1 MMRFHDLLLRL
12 YPASFRAE
20 YGDEMRAIWARRW
33 RDAANP
39 PAVAALAVATV
50 FEVLFNAAA
59 VHWDILRQDLRYT
72 ARTLAASPGFALT
85 AILVLAL
92 GVGANTAAFSVTD
105 FVLIRPLP
113 FPAPDR
119 LVRLWEK
126 VPSYATME
134 LSPSNYVDWKRM
146 SRSFD
151 GMGAYWENSVN
162 LVGQGE
168 PERLE
173 SAAITAD
180 LFPLLGV
187 QPSLGRLFT
196 AAEDREGAP
205 GTLLLS
211 YPLWQAVFGGDT
223 GVIGRRVNLDNE
235 PYEVIGVMPRD
246 FHFPNRRAEL
256 WTPMRFQEHSD
267 DFRDRNNNYLSV
279 IARLKPGVP
288 LAQAAAEMRVVAG
301 QLERQF
307 PKENHET
314 TASVYLLR
322 DDMPQQS
329 RLLLLALS
337 GAAICVLLIACA
349 NLANLLLARGLA
361 RQRELAVRAAMGAGR
376 ERLVRQLVT
385 ESLVLALAG
394 GALGVLVAAAAVPLL
409 ARLVPMSLPIAQS
422 PSIDLRVLIFAGL
435 ISGLTGIGFGVFPA
449 LRACRQSDFSALR
462 EGARA
467 GGGRKERLRSALVV
481 AEVMASVVLLV
492 SAGLLVRAL
501 WRIEATDPGF
511 RTDNVMTLR
520 TALPIPKY
528 NETAR
533 RAGFYTQVISAVRA
547 LPGVSSAA
555 YISYLPMTMTGGIWP
570 VTVDGNPVEVQRA
583 GPHQASLRF
592 VTPGFFA
599 TLGIPL
605 HRGRDVGESDTLD
618 APFAAV
624 VSESFAH
631 RSWPDQD
638 PLGRHFTMAFHD
650 RMVVGVVGD
659 VRVRGLE
666 RQSEPQVYL
675 PYRQVPDGWL
685 TGYAP
690 KDLVIRSA
698 TGPGTGLGT
707 MLPAVR
713 QIIRGADAEQPVSDV
728 RTMSDIVEEQ
738 TASRTAQVRVLAAF
752 AVIAFLLAGIG
763 IHGLLSF
770 AVSRRTQEI
779 GVRIALGA
787 QPGEIVRMIVRQGAL
802 LAGAGVAPG
811 IVLAYVAGRALEGLL
826 AGVKPADAATFASAI
841 GLCLLMALLGSLL
854 PALRAV
860 RIDPITAIRT
870 E

>member
-1 MMRFHDLLLRL
+1 MRVYDLLLRL

-20 YGDEMRAIWARRW
+20 YGEEMRAIWARRR
-33 RDAANP
+33 RDASGPLAA
-39 PAVAALAVATV
+39 AVLWIATAC
-50 FEVLFNAAA
+50 EVLINAAA

-72 ARTLAASPGFALT
+72 ARTLARSPGFALT
-85 AILVLAL
+85 AMLVLAL

-113 FPAPDR
+113 FPEPER

-126 VPSYATME
+126 VPGYSQME
-134 LSPSNYVDWKRM
+134 LSPANYVDWKHM
-146 SRSFD
+146 SKSFD
-151 GMGAYWENSVN
+151 AMGAYWESSVN
-162 LVGQGE
+162 LVGQGD

-173 SAAITAD
+173 GATVTAD
-180 LFPLLGV
+180 LLPLLGV
-187 QPSLGRLFT
+187 QPAMGRLFT

-211 YPLWQAVFGGDT
+211 YQLWQAVFGGDA

-235 PYEVIGVMPRD
+235 PFVVIGVMPRD
-246 FHFPNRRAEL
+246 FHFPSRDAEL
-256 WTPMRFQEHSD
+256 WMPTRFHEHDD
-267 DFRDRNNNYLSV
+267 DFRDRNNNYLNV
-279 IARLKPGVP
+279 VARLKPGVS
-288 LAQAAAEMRVVAG
+288 LDRARAEMGVVAG
-301 QLERQF
+301 LLETQY
-307 PKENHET
+307 PENKQT

-409 ARLVPMSLPIAQS
+409 ARLVPASLPIAQS

-435 ISGLTGIGFGVFPA
+435 VSGLTGIGFGVLPA
-449 LRACRQSDFSALR
+449 LRACRHSDFSALR
-462 EGARA
+462 EGTRA
-467 GGGRKERLRSALVV
+467 GGGHKERLRSLLVV
-481 AEVMASVVLLV
+481 AEVTASVVLLV
-492 SAGLLVRAL
+492 AAGLLVRAL

-511 RTDNVMTLR
+511 RTGGVLTLR
-520 TALPIPKY
+520 TALPLPKY

-533 RAGFYTQVISAVRA
+533 RAGFYTQVLSGVRA

-555 YISYLPMTMTGGIWP
+555 YISFLPMVMRGGIWP
-570 VTVDGNPVEVQRA
+570 VIVDGKSVETQRSGA
-583 GPHQASLRF
+583 HTASLRY

-599 TLGIPL
+599 TMGIPL
-605 HRGRDVGESDTLD
+605 HRGRDVGESDSMD

-624 VSESFAH
+624 VSESFV
-631 RSWPDQD
+631 RRYWPDQD

-650 RMVVGVVGD
+650 RMVAGVVGD
-659 VRVRGLE
+659 IRVRGLE
-666 RQSEPQVYL
+666 RNSEPQVYL

-685 TGYAP
+685 AFYPP

-698 TGPGTGLGT
+698 TGPGTL
-707 MLPAVR
+707 LPAVR
-713 QIIRGADAEQPVSDV
+713 RIIRGADAEQPVSDV
-728 RTMSDIVEEQ
+728 RTMADIVEEQ
-738 TASRTAQVRVLAAF
+738 TASRSAQVRVLGAF
-752 AVIAFLLAGIG
+752 AAIAFLLAGVG

-787 QPGEIVRMIVRQGAL
+787 QPGEIVKMIVRQGAV
-802 LAGAGVAPG
+802 LAGAGIVPG
-811 IVLAYVAGRALEGLL
+811 VVLAYAAGRAMEGLL
-826 AGVKPADAATFASAI
+826 AGVQPGDALTFASAI
-841 GLCLLMALLGSLL
+841 GLCVLMTVLGSLV

-860 RIDPITAIRT
+860 RIDPITAIRS

>member
-1 MMRFHDLLLRL
+1 MRFYDLLLRL

-20 YGDEMRAIWARRW
+20 YSDDMRAIWKRRR
-33 RDAANP
+33 RDAAGP
-39 PAVAALAVATV
+39 PAVAALWIATL

-72 ARTLAASPGFALT
+72 ARTLARSPGFALT
-85 AILVLAL
+85 AMLVLAL

-113 FPAPDR
+113 FSAPDR
-119 LVRLWEK
+119 LVKLWEK
-126 VPSYATME
+126 VPGYSEME
-134 LSPSNYVDWKRM
+134 LSPANYVDWKKM
-146 SRSFD
+146 SKSFD
-151 GMGAYWENSVN
+151 GMGAYFGASVN
-162 LVGQGE
+162 LVGQGD

-173 SAAITAD
+173 GAAITAD

-187 QPSLGRLFT
+187 QPAMGRLFT
-196 AAEDREGAP
+196 AAEDHEGAP

-211 YPLWQAVFGGDT
+211 YQLWQAVFGGDA

-246 FHFPNRRAEL
+246 FHFPSRNAEL
-256 WTPMRFQEHSD
+256 WMPTRFQEHSD
-267 DFRDRNNNYLSV
+267 DFRDRNNNYLNV
-279 IARLKPGVP
+279 VARLKPGVS
-288 LAQAAAEMRVVAG
+288 LDQARAEMAVVTA

-307 PKENHET
+307 PKENHQT
-314 TASVYLLR
+314 AASVNLLR
-322 DDMPQQS
+322 DEVSQQS

-394 GALGVLVAAAAVPLL
+394 GALGVLVAAAALPLL
-409 ARLVPMSLPIAQS
+409 ARLVPATLPIAQS
-422 PSIDLRVLIFAGL
+422 PSIDLRVLIFAGV
-435 ISGLTGIGFGVFPA
+435 ITGLTGLGFGVFPA
-449 LRACRQSDFSALR
+449 ARACRQSGFRALR
-462 EGARA
+462 DGARA
-467 GGGRKERLRSALVV
+467 GGGRKERLRSVLVI
-481 AEVMASVVLLV
+481 AEVTASVVLLV

-511 RTDNVMTLR
+511 RTDGVLTLR
-520 TALPIPKY
+520 TALPWPKY
-528 NETAR
+528 DQTAR
-533 RAGFYTQVISAVRA
+533 RAGFYTQVLSAVRA

-555 YISYLPMTMTGGIWP
+555 YISFLPMVMRGGIWP
-570 VTVDGNPVEVQRA
+570 VIPNGNTVDLQRSGA
-583 GPHQASLRF
+583 HTASLRF

-599 TLGIPL
+599 TLGIPF
-605 HRGRDVGESDTLD
+605 HRGRDVAEADSMD
-618 APFAAV
+618 APFVAV
-624 VSESFAH
+624 VSESFV
-631 RSWPDQD
+631 RRYWPDQD

-659 VRVRGLE
+659 IRVRGLE
-666 RQSEPQVYL
+666 RNSEPQVYL

-685 TGYAP
+685 IYYPP

-698 TGPGTGLGT
+698 AAAGTL
-707 MLPAVR
+707 LPAVR
-713 QIIRGADAEQPVSDV
+713 RIIRRADPEQPVSDV
-728 RTMSDIVEEQ
+728 RTMADIVEEQ
-738 TASRTAQVRVLAAF
+738 TASRSAQVRVLGAF
-752 AVIAFLLAGIG
+752 AAIAFLLAGVG

-787 QPGEIVRMIVRQGAL
+787 RPGGIVRMIVRQGAL
-802 LAGAGVAPG
+802 LAGAGVALG
-811 IVLAYVAGRALEGLL
+811 IALAYAAGRAMEGLL
-826 AGVKPADAATFASAI
+826 AGVRPGDAVTFASAI
-841 GLCLLMALLGSLL
+841 GLCLLMTVLGSLL

-860 RIDPITAIRT
+860 RIDAIAAIRA

>member
-1 MMRFHDLLLRL
+1 MRVYDLLLRL

-20 YGDEMRAIWARRW
+20 YGEEMRAIWARRR
-33 RDAANP
+33 RDASGPLAA
-39 PAVAALAVATV
+39 AVLWIATAC
-50 FEVLFNAAA
+50 EVLINAAA

-72 ARTLAASPGFALT
+72 ARTLARSPGFALT
-85 AILVLAL
+85 AMLVLAL

-113 FPAPDR
+113 FPEPER

-126 VPSYATME
+126 VPGYSQME
-134 LSPSNYVDWKRM
+134 LSPANYVDWKHM
-146 SRSFD
+146 SKSFD
-151 GMGAYWENSVN
+151 AMGAYWESSVN
-162 LVGQGE
+162 LVGQGD

-173 SAAITAD
+173 GATVTAD
-180 LFPLLGV
+180 LLPLLGV
-187 QPSLGRLFT
+187 QPAMGRLFT

-211 YPLWQAVFGGDT
+211 YQLWQAVFGGDA

-235 PYEVIGVMPRD
+235 PFVVIGVMPRD
-246 FHFPNRRAEL
+246 FHFPSRDAEL
-256 WTPMRFQEHSD
+256 WMPTRFHEHDD
-267 DFRDRNNNYLSV
+267 DFRDRNNNYLNV
-279 IARLKPGVP
+279 VARLKPGVS
-288 LAQAAAEMRVVAG
+288 LDRARAEMGVVAG
-301 QLERQF
+301 LLETQY
-307 PKENHET
+307 PENKQT

-409 ARLVPMSLPIAQS
+409 ARLVPASLPIAQS

-435 ISGLTGIGFGVFPA
+435 VSGLTGIGFGVLPA
-449 LRACRQSDFSALR
+449 LRACRHSDFSALR
-462 EGARA
+462 EGTRA
-467 GGGRKERLRSALVV
+467 GGGHKERLRSLLVV
-481 AEVMASVVLLV
+481 AEVTASVVLLV
-492 SAGLLVRAL
+492 AAGLLVRAL

-511 RTDNVMTLR
+511 RTGGVLTLR
-520 TALPIPKY
+520 TALPLPKY

-533 RAGFYTQVISAVRA
+533 RAGFYTQVLSGVRA

-555 YISYLPMTMTGGIWP
+555 YISFLPMVMRGGIWP
-570 VTVDGNPVEVQRA
+570 VIVDGKSVETQRSGA
-583 GPHQASLRF
+583 HTASLRY

-599 TLGIPL
+599 TMGIPL
-605 HRGRDVGESDTLD
+605 HRGRDVGESDSMD

-624 VSESFAH
+624 VSESFV
-631 RSWPDQD
+631 RRYWPDQD

-659 VRVRGLE
+659 IRVRGLE
-666 RQSEPQVYL
+666 RNSEPQVYL

-685 TGYAP
+685 AFYPP

-698 TGPGTGLGT
+698 TGPGTL
-707 MLPAVR
+707 LPAVR
-713 QIIRGADAEQPVSDV
+713 RIIRGADAEQPVSDV
-728 RTMSDIVEEQ
+728 RTMADIVEEQ
-738 TASRTAQVRVLAAF
+738 TASRSAQVRVLGAF
-752 AVIAFLLAGIG
+752 AAIAFLLAGVG

-787 QPGEIVRMIVRQGAL
+787 QPGEIVKMIVRQGAV
-802 LAGAGVAPG
+802 LAGAGIVPG
-811 IVLAYVAGRALEGLL
+811 VVLAYAAGRAMEGLL
-826 AGVKPADAATFASAI
+826 AGVQPGDALTFASAI
-841 GLCLLMALLGSLL
+841 GLCVLMTVLGSLV

-860 RIDPITAIRT
+860 RIDPITAIRS

>member
-1 MMRFHDLLLRL
+1 MRVYDLLLRL

-20 YGDEMRAIWARRW
+20 YGEEMRAIWARRR
-33 RDAANP
+33 RDASGPLAA
-39 PAVAALAVATV
+39 AVLWIATAC
-50 FEVLFNAAA
+50 EVLINAAA

-72 ARTLAASPGFALT
+72 ARTLARSPGFALT
-85 AILVLAL
+85 VMLVLAL

-113 FPAPDR
+113 FPEPER

-126 VPSYATME
+126 VPGYSQME
-134 LSPSNYVDWKRM
+134 LSPANYVDWKHM
-146 SRSFD
+146 SKSFD
-151 GMGAYWENSVN
+151 AMGAYWESSVN
-162 LVGQGE
+162 LAGQGD

-173 SAAITAD
+173 GATVTAD
-180 LFPLLGV
+180 LLPLLGV
-187 QPSLGRLFT
+187 QPAMGRLFT

-211 YPLWQAVFGGDT
+211 YQLWQAVFGGDA

-235 PYEVIGVMPRD
+235 PFVVIGVMPRD
-246 FHFPNRRAEL
+246 FHFPSRDAEL
-256 WTPMRFQEHSD
+256 WMPTRFHEHDD
-267 DFRDRNNNYLSV
+267 DFRDRNNNYLNV
-279 IARLKPGVP
+279 VARLRPGVS
-288 LAQAAAEMRVVAG
+288 LDRARAEMGVVAG
-301 QLERQF
+301 LLETQY
-307 PKENHET
+307 PENKQT

-409 ARLVPMSLPIAQS
+409 ARLVPASLPIAQS

-435 ISGLTGIGFGVFPA
+435 VSGLTGIGFGVLPA
-449 LRACRQSDFSALR
+449 LRACRHSDFSALR
-462 EGARA
+462 EGTRA
-467 GGGRKERLRSALVV
+467 GGGHKERLRSLLVV
-481 AEVMASVVLLV
+481 AEVTASVVLLV
-492 SAGLLVRAL
+492 AAGLLVRAL

-511 RTDNVMTLR
+511 RTGGVLTLR
-520 TALPIPKY
+520 TALPLPKY

-533 RAGFYTQVISAVRA
+533 RAGFYTQVLSGVRA

-555 YISYLPMTMTGGIWP
+555 YISFLPMVMRGGIWP
-570 VTVDGNPVEVQRA
+570 VIVDGKSVETQRSGA
-583 GPHQASLRF
+583 HTASLRY

-599 TLGIPL
+599 TMGIPL
-605 HRGRDVGESDTLD
+605 HRGRDVGESDSMD

-624 VSESFAH
+624 VSESFV
-631 RSWPDQD
+631 RRYWPDQD

-659 VRVRGLE
+659 IRVRGLE
-666 RQSEPQVYL
+666 RNSEPQVYL

-685 TGYAP
+685 AFYPP

-698 TGPGTGLGT
+698 TGPGTL
-707 MLPAVR
+707 LPAVR
-713 QIIRGADAEQPVSDV
+713 RIIRGADAEQPVSDV
-728 RTMSDIVEEQ
+728 RTMADIVEEQ
-738 TASRTAQVRVLAAF
+738 TASRSAQVRVLGAF
-752 AVIAFLLAGIG
+752 AAIAFLLAGVG

-787 QPGEIVRMIVRQGAL
+787 QPGEIVKMIVRQGAV
-802 LAGAGVAPG
+802 LAGAGIVPG
-811 IVLAYVAGRALEGLL
+811 VVLAYAAGRAMEGLL
-826 AGVKPADAATFASAI
+826 AGVQPGDALTFASAI
-841 GLCLLMALLGSLL
+841 GLCVLMTVLGSLV

-860 RIDPITAIRT
+860 RIDPITAIRS

>member
-1 MMRFHDLLLRL
+1 MMRVYDLLLRL

-20 YGDEMRAIWARRW
+20 YGEEMRAIWARRR
-33 RDAANP
+33 RDASGPLAA
-39 PAVAALAVATV
+39 AVLWIATAC
-50 FEVLFNAAA
+50 EVLINAAA

-72 ARTLAASPGFALT
+72 ARTLARSPGFALT
-85 AILVLAL
+85 AMLVLAL

-113 FPAPDR
+113 FPEPER

-126 VPSYATME
+126 VPGYSQME
-134 LSPSNYVDWKRM
+134 LSPANYVDWKHM
-146 SRSFD
+146 SKSFD
-151 GMGAYWENSVN
+151 AMGAYWESSVN
-162 LVGQGE
+162 LVGQGD

-173 SAAITAD
+173 GATVTAD
-180 LFPLLGV
+180 LLPLLGV
-187 QPSLGRLFT
+187 QPAMGRLFT

-211 YPLWQAVFGGDT
+211 YQLWQAVFGGDA

-235 PYEVIGVMPRD
+235 PFVVIGVMPRD
-246 FHFPNRRAEL
+246 FHFPSRDAEL
-256 WTPMRFQEHSD
+256 WMPTRFHEHDD
-267 DFRDRNNNYLSV
+267 DFRDRNNNYLNV
-279 IARLKPGVP
+279 VARLRPGVS
-288 LAQAAAEMRVVAG
+288 LDRARAEMGVVAG
-301 QLERQF
+301 LLETQY
-307 PKENHET
+307 PENKQT

-409 ARLVPMSLPIAQS
+409 ARLVPASLPIAQS

-435 ISGLTGIGFGVFPA
+435 VSGLTGIGFGVLPA
-449 LRACRQSDFSALR
+449 LRACRHSDFSALR
-462 EGARA
+462 EGTRA
-467 GGGRKERLRSALVV
+467 GGGHKERLRSLLVV
-481 AEVMASVVLLV
+481 AEVTASVVLLV
-492 SAGLLVRAL
+492 AAGLLVRAL

-511 RTDNVMTLR
+511 RTGGVLTLR
-520 TALPIPKY
+520 TALPLPKY

-533 RAGFYTQVISAVRA
+533 RAGFYTQVLSGVRA

-555 YISYLPMTMTGGIWP
+555 YISFLPMVMRGGIWP
-570 VTVDGNPVEVQRA
+570 VIVDGKSVETQRSGA
-583 GPHQASLRF
+583 HTASLRY

-599 TLGIPL
+599 TMGIPL
-605 HRGRDVGESDTLD
+605 HRGRDVGESDSMD

-624 VSESFAH
+624 VSESFV
-631 RSWPDQD
+631 RRYWPDQD

-659 VRVRGLE
+659 IRVRGLE
-666 RQSEPQVYL
+666 RNSEPQVYL

-685 TGYAP
+685 AFYPP

-698 TGPGTGLGT
+698 TGPGTL
-707 MLPAVR
+707 LPAVR
-713 QIIRGADAEQPVSDV
+713 RIIRGADAEQPVSDV
-728 RTMSDIVEEQ
+728 RTMADIVEEQ
-738 TASRTAQVRVLAAF
+738 TASRSAQVRVLGAF
-752 AVIAFLLAGIG
+752 AAIAFLLAGVG

-787 QPGEIVRMIVRQGAL
+787 QPGEIVKMIVRQGAV
-802 LAGAGVAPG
+802 LAGAGIVPG
-811 IVLAYVAGRALEGLL
+811 VVLAYAAGRAMEGLL
-826 AGVKPADAATFASAI
+826 AGVQPGDALTFASAI
-841 GLCLLMALLGSLL
+841 GLCVLMTVLGSLV

-860 RIDPITAIRT
+860 RIDPITAIRS

>member
-1 MMRFHDLLLRL
+1 MMRVYDLLLRL

-20 YGDEMRAIWARRW
+20 YGEEMRAIWARRR
-33 RDAANP
+33 RDASGPLAA
-39 PAVAALAVATV
+39 AVLWIATAC
-50 FEVLFNAAA
+50 EVLINAAA

-72 ARTLAASPGFALT
+72 ARTLARSPGFALT
-85 AILVLAL
+85 AMLVLAL

-113 FPAPDR
+113 FPEAER
-119 LVRLWEK
+119 LGRLGEK
-126 VPSYATME
+126 VPGFSQME
-134 LSPSNYVDWKRM
+134 LSPANYVDWKHM
-146 SRSFD
+146 SKSFD
-151 GMGAYWENSVN
+151 AMGAYWESSVN
-162 LVGQGE
+162 LAGQGD

-173 SAAITAD
+173 GATVTAD
-180 LFPLLGV
+180 LLPLLGV
-187 QPSLGRLFT
+187 QPAMGRLFT

-211 YPLWQAVFGGDT
+211 YQLWQAVFGGDA

-235 PYEVIGVMPRD
+235 PFVVIGVMPRD
-246 FHFPNRRAEL
+246 FHFPSRDAEL
-256 WTPMRFQEHSD
+256 WMPTRFHEHDD
-267 DFRDRNNNYLSV
+267 DFRDRNNNYLNV
-279 IARLKPGVP
+279 VARLKPGVS
-288 LAQAAAEMRVVAG
+288 LDRARAEMGVVAG
-301 QLERQF
+301 LLETQY
-307 PKENHET
+307 PENKQT
-314 TASVYLLR
+314 TASVYRLR

-394 GALGVLVAAAAVPLL
+394 GAPGVLVAAAAVPLL
-409 ARLVPMSLPIAQS
+409 ARLVPASLPIAQS

-435 ISGLTGIGFGVFPA
+435 VSGLTGIGFGVLPA
-449 LRACRQSDFSALR
+449 LRACRHSDFSALR
-462 EGARA
+462 EGTRA
-467 GGGRKERLRSALVV
+467 GGGHKERLRSLLVV
-481 AEVMASVVLLV
+481 AEVTASVVLLV
-492 SAGLLVRAL
+492 AAVLLVRAL

-511 RTDNVMTLR
+511 RTGGVLTLR
-520 TALPIPKY
+520 TALPLPKY

-533 RAGFYTQVISAVRA
+533 RAGFYTQVLSGVRA

-555 YISYLPMTMTGGIWP
+555 YISFLPMVMRGGIWP
-570 VTVDGNPVEVQRA
+570 VIVDGKSVETQRSGA
-583 GPHQASLRF
+583 HTASLRY

-599 TLGIPL
+599 TMGIPL
-605 HRGRDVGESDTLD
+605 HRGRDVGESDSMD

-624 VSESFAH
+624 VSESFV
-631 RSWPDQD
+631 RRYWPDQD

-659 VRVRGLE
+659 IRVRGLE
-666 RQSEPQVYL
+666 RNSEPQVYL
-675 PYRQVPDGWL
+675 PYRQGPDG
-685 TGYAP
+685 GVGFFPP
-690 KDLVIRSA
+690 KELVICSA
-698 TGPGTGLGT
+698 TGPGTL
-707 MLPAVR
+707 LPAVR
-713 QIIRGADAEQPVSDV
+713 RIIRGADAEQPVSDV
-728 RTMSDIVEEQ
+728 RTMADIVEEQ
-738 TASRTAQVRVLAAF
+738 TASRSAQVRVLGAF
-752 AVIAFLLAGIG
+752 AAIAFLLAGVG

-787 QPGEIVRMIVRQGAL
+787 QPGEIVKMIVRQGAV
-802 LAGAGVAPG
+802 LAGAGIVPAV
-811 IVLAYVAGRALEGLL
+811 VLAYAAGRAMEGLL
-826 AGVKPADAATFASAI
+826 AGVQPGDALTFASAI
-841 GLCLLMALLGSLL
+841 GLCVLMTVLGSLV

-860 RIDPITAIRT
+860 RIDPITAIRS

>member
-1 MMRFHDLLLRL
+1 MMRVYDLLLRL

-20 YGDEMRAIWARRW
+20 YGEEMRAIWARRR
-33 RDAANP
+33 RDASGPLAA
-39 PAVAALAVATV
+39 AVLWIATAC
-50 FEVLFNAAA
+50 EVLINAAA

-72 ARTLAASPGFALT
+72 ARTLARSPGFALT
-85 AILVLAL
+85 AMLVLAL

-113 FPAPDR
+113 FPEPER

-126 VPSYATME
+126 VPGYSQME
-134 LSPSNYVDWKRM
+134 LSPANYVDWKHM
-146 SRSFD
+146 SKSFD
-151 GMGAYWENSVN
+151 AMGAYWESSVN
-162 LVGQGE
+162 LVGQGD

-173 SAAITAD
+173 GATVTAD
-180 LFPLLGV
+180 LLPLLGV
-187 QPSLGRLFT
+187 QPAMGRLFT

-211 YPLWQAVFGGDT
+211 YQLWQAVFGGDA

-235 PYEVIGVMPRD
+235 PFVVIGVMPRD
-246 FHFPNRRAEL
+246 FHFPSRDAEL
-256 WTPMRFQEHSD
+256 WMPTRFHEHDD
-267 DFRDRNNNYLSV
+267 DFRDRNNNYLNV
-279 IARLKPGVP
+279 VARLKPGVS
-288 LAQAAAEMRVVAG
+288 LDRARAEMGVVAG
-301 QLERQF
+301 LLETQY
-307 PKENHET
+307 PENKQT

-409 ARLVPMSLPIAQS
+409 ARLVPASLPIAQS

-435 ISGLTGIGFGVFPA
+435 VSGLTGIGFGVLPA
-449 LRACRQSDFSALR
+449 LRACRHSDFSALR
-462 EGARA
+462 EGTRA
-467 GGGRKERLRSALVV
+467 GGGHKERLRSLLVV
-481 AEVMASVVLLV
+481 AEVTASVVLLV
-492 SAGLLVRAL
+492 AAGLLVRAL

-511 RTDNVMTLR
+511 RTGGVLTLR
-520 TALPIPKY
+520 TALPLPKY

-533 RAGFYTQVISAVRA
+533 RAGFYTQVLSGVRA

-555 YISYLPMTMTGGIWP
+555 YISFLPMVMRGGIWP
-570 VTVDGNPVEVQRA
+570 VIVDGKSVETQRSGA
-583 GPHQASLRF
+583 HTASLRY

-599 TLGIPL
+599 TMGIPL
-605 HRGRDVGESDTLD
+605 HRGRDVGESDSMD

-624 VSESFAH
+624 VSESFV
-631 RSWPDQD
+631 RRYWPDQD

-650 RMVVGVVGD
+650 RMVAGVVGD
-659 VRVRGLE
+659 IRVRGLE
-666 RQSEPQVYL
+666 RNSEPQVYL

-685 TGYAP
+685 AFYPP

-698 TGPGTGLGT
+698 TGPGTL
-707 MLPAVR
+707 LPAVR
-713 QIIRGADAEQPVSDV
+713 RIIRGADAEQPVSDV
-728 RTMSDIVEEQ
+728 RTMADIVEEQ
-738 TASRTAQVRVLAAF
+738 TASRSAQVRVLGAF
-752 AVIAFLLAGIG
+752 AAIAFLLAGVG

-787 QPGEIVRMIVRQGAL
+787 QPGEIVKMIVRQGAV
-802 LAGAGVAPG
+802 LAGAGIVPG
-811 IVLAYVAGRALEGLL
+811 VVLAYAAGRAMEGLL
-826 AGVKPADAATFASAI
+826 AGVQPGDALTFASAI
-841 GLCLLMALLGSLL
+841 GLCVLMTVLGSLV

-860 RIDPITAIRT
+860 RIDPITAIRS

>member
-1 MMRFHDLLLRL
+1 MLLRL

-20 YGDEMRAIWARRW
+20 YGDEMRAIWDRRR
-33 RDAANP
+33 RDAPGPLAAA
-39 PAVAALAVATV
+39 AVWIATV

-72 ARTLAASPGFALT
+72 ARTLARSPGFALT

-113 FPAPDR
+113 FPDPER

-126 VPSYATME
+126 VPAYSMME
-134 LSPSNYVDWKRM
+134 LSPANYVDWKRM
-146 SRSFD
+146 SKSFE

-162 LVGQGE
+162 LVGQGD
-168 PERLE
+168 PEHLE
-173 SAAITAD
+173 GAAITAD

-187 QPSLGRLFT
+187 QPLMGRLFT
-196 AAEDREGAP
+196 AAEDREGVP

-211 YPLWQAVFGGDT
+211 YQLWQAVFGGDA

-235 PYEVIGVMPRD
+235 PFVVIGVMPRD
-246 FHFPNRRAEL
+246 FHFPSRDAEL
-256 WTPMRFQEHSD
+256 WTPARFQEHSD

-279 IARLKPGVP
+279 VARLKPGVSV
-288 LAQAAAEMRVVAG
+288 AQATAEMGVVAG

-307 PKENHET
+307 PKENRQT

-329 RLLLLALS
+329 RLLLWALS

-376 ERLVRQLVT
+376 ERLVRQLIT
-385 ESLVLALAG
+385 ESLVLAVAG

-409 ARLVPMSLPIAQS
+409 ARLVPASLPIAQS
-422 PSIDLRVLIFAGL
+422 PSIDLRVLIFAGV
-435 ISGLTGIGFGVFPA
+435 ISGLTGIVFGVLPA
-449 LRACRQSDFSALR
+449 LRACRRSDFSALR
-462 EGARA
+462 EGTRA
-467 GGGRKERLRSALVV
+467 GGGHKERLRSVLVV
-481 AEVMASVVLLV
+481 AEVTASVVLLV
-492 SAGLLVRAL
+492 AAGLLVRAL

-511 RTDNVMTLR
+511 RTDGVLTLR

-533 RAGFYTQVISAVRA
+533 RAGFYTQVLSAVRA

-555 YISYLPMTMTGGIWP
+555 YISFLPMTMTGGIWP
-570 VTVDGNPVEVQRA
+570 VTVDGKQLETQRS
-583 GPHQASLRF
+583 GPHIASLRF

-605 HRGRDVGESDTLD
+605 HRGRDVGESDSMD

-624 VSESFAH
+624 VSESFV
-631 RSWPDQD
+631 RRYWPDQD

-659 VRVRGLE
+659 IRVRGLE
-666 RQSEPQVYL
+666 RNSEPQVYL
-675 PYRQVPDGWL
+675 PYRQVQDGWFAW
-685 TGYAP
+685 YVP

-698 TGPGTGLGT
+698 TGPGTL
-707 MLPAVR
+707 LPAVR
-713 QIIRGADAEQPVSDV
+713 QIIRGADSEQPVSDV
-728 RTMSDIVEEQ
+728 RTMADIVEDE
-738 TASRTAQVRVLAAF
+738 TASRAAQVRVLGAF
-752 AVIAFLLAGIG
+752 AAIAFLLAGVG

-787 QPGEIVRMIVRQGAL
+787 QPGEIVKMILRQGGL
-802 LAGAGVAPG
+802 LAVAGVLPG
-811 IVLAYVAGRALEGLL
+811 IALAYAAGRAMEGLL
-826 AGVKPADAATFASAI
+826 AGVQPGDAPTFASAI
-841 GLCLLMALLGSLL
+841 GLCLLMTVLGSLL

-860 RIDPITAIRT
+860 RIDPITAIRS

>member
-1 MMRFHDLLLRL
+1 MRVYDLLLRL

-20 YGDEMRAIWARRW
+20 YGEEMRAIWARRR
-33 RDAANP
+33 RDASGPLAA
-39 PAVAALAVATV
+39 AVLWIATAC
-50 FEVLFNAAA
+50 EVLINAAA

-72 ARTLAASPGFALT
+72 ARTLARSPGFALT
-85 AILVLAL
+85 VMLVLAL

-113 FPAPDR
+113 FPEPER

-126 VPSYATME
+126 VPGYSQME
-134 LSPSNYVDWKRM
+134 LSPANYVDWKHM
-146 SRSFD
+146 SKSFD
-151 GMGAYWENSVN
+151 AMGAYWESSVN
-162 LVGQGE
+162 LVGQGD

-173 SAAITAD
+173 GATVTAD
-180 LFPLLGV
+180 LLPLLGV
-187 QPSLGRLFT
+187 QPAMGRLFT

-211 YPLWQAVFGGDT
+211 YQLWQAVFGGDA

-235 PYEVIGVMPRD
+235 PFVVIGVMPRD
-246 FHFPNRRAEL
+246 FHFPSRDAEL
-256 WTPMRFQEHSD
+256 WMPTRFHEHDD
-267 DFRDRNNNYLSV
+267 DFRDRNNNYLNV
-279 IARLKPGVP
+279 VARLKPGVS
-288 LAQAAAEMRVVAG
+288 LDRARAEMGVVAG
-301 QLERQF
+301 LLETQY
-307 PKENHET
+307 PENKQT

-409 ARLVPMSLPIAQS
+409 ARLVPASLPIAQS

-435 ISGLTGIGFGVFPA
+435 VSGLTGIGFGVLPA
-449 LRACRQSDFSALR
+449 LRACRHSDFSALR
-462 EGARA
+462 EGTRA
-467 GGGRKERLRSALVV
+467 GGGHKERLRSLLVV
-481 AEVMASVVLLV
+481 AEVTASVVLLV
-492 SAGLLVRAL
+492 AAGLLVRAL

-511 RTDNVMTLR
+511 RTGGVLTLR
-520 TALPIPKY
+520 TALPLPKY

-533 RAGFYTQVISAVRA
+533 RAGFYTQVLSGVRA

-555 YISYLPMTMTGGIWP
+555 YISFLPMVMRGGIWP
-570 VTVDGNPVEVQRA
+570 VIVDGKSVETQRSGA
-583 GPHQASLRF
+583 HTASLRY

-599 TLGIPL
+599 TMGIPL
-605 HRGRDVGESDTLD
+605 HRGRDVGESDSMD

-624 VSESFAH
+624 VSESFV
-631 RSWPDQD
+631 RRYWPDQD

-659 VRVRGLE
+659 IRVRGLE
-666 RQSEPQVYL
+666 RNSEPQVYL

-685 TGYAP
+685 AFYPP

-698 TGPGTGLGT
+698 TGPGTL
-707 MLPAVR
+707 LPAVR
-713 QIIRGADAEQPVSDV
+713 RIIRGADAEQPVSDV
-728 RTMSDIVEEQ
+728 RTMADIVEEQ
-738 TASRTAQVRVLAAF
+738 TASRSAQVRVLGAF
-752 AVIAFLLAGIG
+752 AAIAFLLAGVG

-787 QPGEIVRMIVRQGAL
+787 QPGEIVKMIVRQGAV
-802 LAGAGVAPG
+802 LAGAGIVPG
-811 IVLAYVAGRALEGLL
+811 VVLAYAAGRAMEGLL
-826 AGVKPADAATFASAI
+826 AGVQPGDALTFASAI
-841 GLCLLMALLGSLL
+841 GLCVLMTVLGSLV

-860 RIDPITAIRT
+860 RIDPITAIRS

>member
-1 MMRFHDLLLRL
+1 MRVYDLLLRL

-20 YGDEMRAIWARRW
+20 YGEEMRAIWARRR
-33 RDAANP
+33 RDASGPLAA
-39 PAVAALAVATV
+39 AVLWIATAC
-50 FEVLFNAAA
+50 EVLINAAA

-72 ARTLAASPGFALT
+72 ARTLARSPGFALT
-85 AILVLAL
+85 AMLVLAL

-113 FPAPDR
+113 FPEPER

-126 VPSYATME
+126 VPGYSQME
-134 LSPSNYVDWKRM
+134 LSPANYVDWKHM
-146 SRSFD
+146 SKSFD
-151 GMGAYWENSVN
+151 AMGAYWESSVN
-162 LVGQGE
+162 LVGQGD

-173 SAAITAD
+173 GATVTAD
-180 LFPLLGV
+180 LLPLLGV
-187 QPSLGRLFT
+187 QPAMGRLFT

-211 YPLWQAVFGGDT
+211 YQLWQAVFGGDA

-235 PYEVIGVMPRD
+235 PFVVIGVMPRD
-246 FHFPNRRAEL
+246 FHFPSRDAEL
-256 WTPMRFQEHSD
+256 WMPTRFHEHDD
-267 DFRDRNNNYLSV
+267 DFRDRNNNYLNV
-279 IARLKPGVP
+279 VARLKPGVS
-288 LAQAAAEMRVVAG
+288 LDRARAEMGVVAG
-301 QLERQF
+301 LLETQY
-307 PKENHET
+307 PENKQT

-409 ARLVPMSLPIAQS
+409 ARLVPASLPIAQS

-435 ISGLTGIGFGVFPA
+435 VSGLTGIGFGVLPA
-449 LRACRQSDFSALR
+449 LRACRHSDFSALR
-462 EGARA
+462 EGTRA
-467 GGGRKERLRSALVV
+467 GGGHKERLRSLLVV
-481 AEVMASVVLLV
+481 AEVTASVVLLV
-492 SAGLLVRAL
+492 AAGLLVRAL

-511 RTDNVMTLR
+511 RTGGVLTLR
-520 TALPIPKY
+520 TALPLPKY

-533 RAGFYTQVISAVRA
+533 RAGFYTQVLSGVRA

-555 YISYLPMTMTGGIWP
+555 YISFLPMVMRGGIWP
-570 VTVDGNPVEVQRA
+570 VIVDGKSVETQRSGA
-583 GPHQASLRF
+583 HTASLRY

-599 TLGIPL
+599 TMGIPL
-605 HRGRDVGESDTLD
+605 HRGRDVGESDSMD

-624 VSESFAH
+624 VSESFV
-631 RSWPDQD
+631 RRYWPDQD

-650 RMVVGVVGD
+650 RMVAGGVGD
-659 VRVRGLE
+659 IRVRGLE
-666 RQSEPQVYL
+666 RNSEPQVYL

-685 TGYAP
+685 AFYPP

-698 TGPGTGLGT
+698 TGPGTL
-707 MLPAVR
+707 LPAVR
-713 QIIRGADAEQPVSDV
+713 RIIRGADAEQPVSDV
-728 RTMSDIVEEQ
+728 RTMADIVEEQ
-738 TASRTAQVRVLAAF
+738 TASRSAQVRVLGAF
-752 AVIAFLLAGIG
+752 AAIAFLLAGVG

-787 QPGEIVRMIVRQGAL
+787 QPGEIVKMIVRQGAV
-802 LAGAGVAPG
+802 LAGAGIVPG
-811 IVLAYVAGRALEGLL
+811 VVLAYAAGRAMEGLL
-826 AGVKPADAATFASAI
+826 AGVQPGDALTFASAI
-841 GLCLLMALLGSLL
+841 GLCVLMTVLGSLV

-860 RIDPITAIRT
+860 RIDPITAIRS

>member
-1 MMRFHDLLLRL
+1 MRVYDLLLRL

-20 YGDEMRAIWARRW
+20 YGEEMRAIWARRR
-33 RDAANP
+33 RDASGP
-39 PAVAALAVATV
+39 LAVAVLGIATAC
-50 FEVLFNAAA
+50 EVLINAAA

-72 ARTLAASPGFALT
+72 ARTLARSPGFALT
-85 AILVLAL
+85 AMLVLAL

-113 FPAPDR
+113 FPEPER

-126 VPSYATME
+126 VPGYSQME
-134 LSPSNYVDWKRM
+134 LSPANYVDWKHM
-146 SRSFD
+146 SKSFD
-151 GMGAYWENSVN
+151 AMGAYWESSVN
-162 LVGQGE
+162 LVGQGD

-173 SAAITAD
+173 GATVTAD
-180 LFPLLGV
+180 LLPLLGV
-187 QPSLGRLFT
+187 QPAMGRLFT

-211 YPLWQAVFGGDT
+211 YQLWQAVFGGDA

-235 PYEVIGVMPRD
+235 PFVVIGVMPRD
-246 FHFPNRRAEL
+246 FHFPSRDAEL
-256 WTPMRFQEHSD
+256 WMPTRFHEHDD
-267 DFRDRNNNYLSV
+267 DFRDRNNNYLNV
-279 IARLKPGVP
+279 VARLKPGVS
-288 LAQAAAEMRVVAG
+288 LDRARAEMGVVAG
-301 QLERQF
+301 LLETQY
-307 PKENHET
+307 PENKQT

-409 ARLVPMSLPIAQS
+409 ARLVPASLPIAQS

-435 ISGLTGIGFGVFPA
+435 VSGLTGIGFGVLPA
-449 LRACRQSDFSALR
+449 LRACRHSDFSALR
-462 EGARA
+462 EGTRA
-467 GGGRKERLRSALVV
+467 GGGHKERLRSLLVV
-481 AEVMASVVLLV
+481 AEVTASVVLLV
-492 SAGLLVRAL
+492 AAGLLVRAL

-511 RTDNVMTLR
+511 RTGGVLTLR
-520 TALPIPKY
+520 TALPLPKY

-533 RAGFYTQVISAVRA
+533 RAGFYTQVLSGVRA

-555 YISYLPMTMTGGIWP
+555 YISFLPMVMRGGIWP
-570 VTVDGNPVEVQRA
+570 VIVDGKSVETQRSGA
-583 GPHQASLRF
+583 HTASLRY

-599 TLGIPL
+599 TMGIPL
-605 HRGRDVGESDTLD
+605 HRGRDVGESDSMD

-624 VSESFAH
+624 VSESFV
-631 RSWPDQD
+631 RRYWPDQD

-659 VRVRGLE
+659 IRVRGLE
-666 RQSEPQVYL
+666 RNSEPQVYL

-685 TGYAP
+685 AFYPP

-698 TGPGTGLGT
+698 TGPGTL
-707 MLPAVR
+707 LPAVR
-713 QIIRGADAEQPVSDV
+713 RIIRGADAEQPVSDV
-728 RTMSDIVEEQ
+728 RTMADIVEEQ
-738 TASRTAQVRVLAAF
+738 TASRSAQVRVLGAF
-752 AVIAFLLAGIG
+752 AAIAFLLAGVG

-787 QPGEIVRMIVRQGAL
+787 QPGEIVKMIVRQGAV
-802 LAGAGVAPG
+802 LAGAGIVPG
-811 IVLAYVAGRALEGLL
+811 VVLAYAAGRAMEGLL
-826 AGVKPADAATFASAI
+826 AGVQPGDALTFASAI
-841 GLCLLMALLGSLL
+841 GLCVLMTVLGSLV

-860 RIDPITAIRT
+860 RIDPISAIRS

>member
-1 MMRFHDLLLRL
+1 MRVYDLLLML

-20 YGDEMRAIWARRW
+20 YGGEMRAIWARRR
-33 RDAANP
+33 RDASGPLAAA
-39 PAVAALAVATV
+39 AVWIAMVC
-50 FEVLFNAAA
+50 EVLINAAA

-72 ARTLAASPGFALT
+72 ARTLARSPGFALT
-85 AILVLAL
+85 AMLVLAL

-113 FPAPDR
+113 FPDSER
-119 LVRLWEK
+119 LVKLWEK
-126 VPSYATME
+126 VPGYSQME
-134 LSPSNYVDWKRM
+134 LSPANYVDWKRM
-146 SRSFD
+146 SKSFER
-151 GMGAYWENSVN
+151 MGAFWDTSVN
-162 LVGQGE
+162 LVGQGN

-173 SAAITAD
+173 GAAITAD

-187 QPSLGRLFT
+187 QPAMGRLFT

-211 YPLWQAVFGGDT
+211 YQLWQAVFGGDA

-235 PYEVIGVMPRD
+235 PFVVIGVMPRD
-246 FHFPNRRAEL
+246 FHFPSRNAEL
-256 WTPMRFQEHSD
+256 WMPTRFHEHDD
-267 DFRDRNNNYLSV
+267 DFRDRSNNYLNV
-279 IARLKPGVP
+279 MARLKRGVS
-288 LAQAAAEMRVVAG
+288 LEQARAEMGVVAG
-301 QLERQF
+301 QLERQY
-307 PKENHET
+307 PENKQT
-314 TASVYLLR
+314 TAAVNLLR
-322 DDMPQQS
+322 DELSQQS

-409 ARLVPMSLPIAQS
+409 ARLVPASLPIAQA

-435 ISGLTGIGFGVFPA
+435 VSGLTGIGFGVLPA
-449 LRACRQSDFSALR
+449 LRACRQTDFSALR
-462 EGARA
+462 EGTRA
-467 GGGRKERLRSALVV
+467 GGGHKERLRSALVV
-481 AEVMASVVLLV
+481 AEVTASVVLLV

-511 RTDNVMTLR
+511 HTEGVLTLR
-520 TALPIPKY
+520 TALPLPKY

-533 RAGFYTQVISAVRA
+533 RAGFYTQVLSAVRT

-555 YISYLPMTMTGGIWP
+555 YISFLPMVMRGGIWP
-570 VTVDGNPVEVQRA
+570 VAVDGKQPEMGRS
-583 GPHQASLRF
+583 GSHTASLRF

-599 TLGIPL
+599 TLGITL
-605 HRGRDVGESDTLD
+605 HRGRDVGESDSID

-624 VSESFAH
+624 VSESFV
-631 RSWPDQD
+631 RRYWPDQD
-638 PLGRHFTMAFHD
+638 PLGRHFKMAFHD

-659 VRVRGLE
+659 IRVRGLE
-666 RQSEPQVYL
+666 RNSKPQLYL
-675 PYRQVPDGWL
+675 PYRQVQAGWL
-685 TGYAP
+685 AFYTP
-690 KDLVIRSA
+690 NDLVIRSA
-698 TGPGTGLGT
+698 TGPGTL
-707 MLPAVR
+707 LPAVR
-713 QIIRGADAEQPVSDV
+713 QIIRAADAEQPVSDV
-728 RTMSDIVEEQ
+728 RTMADIVEEQ
-738 TASRTAQVRVLAAF
+738 TASRAAQVRVLGAF
-752 AVIAFLLAGIG
+752 AAIAFLLAGVG

-770 AVSRRTQEI
+770 AVSRRRQEI

-787 QPGEIVRMIVRQGAL
+787 QPGEIVKMIVRQGAL
-802 LAGAGVAPG
+802 LAGAGIVPG
-811 IVLAYVAGRALEGLL
+811 IVLAYAAGRAMEGLL
-826 AGVKPADAATFASAI
+826 AGVRPGDALTFASAI
-841 GLCLLMALLGSLL
+841 GLCVLMTVLGSLV

-860 RIDPITAIRT
+860 RIDPIAAIRS

>member
-1 MMRFHDLLLRL
+1 MMRFDDLLLRL

-20 YGDEMRAIWARRW
+20 YGDDMRAIWARRR

-39 PAVAALAVATV
+39 PAAAAVGMATV

-126 VPSYATME
+126 VPAYSTME

-146 SRSFD
+146 SRSFA

-162 LVGQGE
+162 LVGQGD

-173 SAAITAD
+173 SVAITAG

-187 QPSLGRLFT
+187 QPAMGRLFT

-211 YPLWQAVFGGDT
+211 YQLWQAVFGGDP
-223 GVIGRRVNLDNE
+223 GVIGRRVNLDNQ

-256 WTPMRFQEHSD
+256 WTPIRFQEHSD

-288 LAQAAAEMRVVAG
+288 LAQAAAEVRVVAG

-307 PKENHET
+307 PKENRET
-314 TASVYLLR
+314 SASVYPLR

-422 PSIDLRVLIFAGL
+422 PSIDLRVLVFAGL

-462 EGARA
+462 EGTRA

-511 RTDNVMTLR
+511 RTDGVITLR

-533 RAGFYTQVISAVRA
+533 RVGFYTQVISAVRA

-555 YISYLPMTMTGGIWP
+555 YISFLPMTMTGGIWP
-570 VTVDGNPVEVQRA
+570 VTADGKAEEVQRA
-583 GPHQASLRF
+583 GSHQASLRY

-605 HRGRDVGESDTLD
+605 HRGRDVGDTDTLD
-618 APFAAV
+618 TPFAAV
-624 VSESFAH
+624 VSESFA
-631 RSWPDQD
+631 RRYWPDQD
-638 PLGRHFTMAFHD
+638 PLGRHFKIAFHD
-650 RMVVGVVGD
+650 RTVVGVVGD

-675 PYRQVPDGWL
+675 SYRQVPDGWL
-685 TGYAP
+685 VGYAP

-698 TGPGTGLGT
+698 TGPGTL
-707 MLPAVR
+707 LPALR
-713 QIIRGADAEQPVSDV
+713 QIIRGADAEQPISDV
-728 RTMSDIVEEQ
+728 RTMADIVGEQ

-752 AVIAFLLAGIG
+752 AVIAFLLAGVG

-811 IVLAYVAGRALEGLL
+811 IALAYPAGRAMEGLL
-826 AGVKPADAATFASAI
+826 AGVKPADAATFSSAI
-841 GLCLLMALLGSLL
+841 GLCLLMAVLGSLL